1 MAQGLTESLHE
12 LQTSNGLELA
22 AVVGSD
28 GLVVESAS
36 VPSVDAEEVCAM
48 AASGLLMMD
57 ALGRAL
63 AGGSAHNAI
72 LEFEGHTA
80 MLAPLDND
88 NLLVLLAGGDANLG
102 RMRIVMR
109 RAMDNLREGLESV

>member
-1 MAQGLTESLHE
+1 MAQALSESLQE
-12 LQTSNGLELA
+12 LQASNGLEMA

-36 VPSVDAEEVCAM
+36 VPGVDAEEVCAM

-63 AGGSAHNAI
+63 AGGSAQNAI
-72 LEFEGHTA
+72 LEFDGHTV
-80 MLAPLDND
+80 MLAPLDDD
-88 NLLVLLAGGDANLG
+88 NLIVLLAGGDANLG

-109 RAMDNLREGLESV
+109 RAMDNLREGLQNV